1 MLGIVVV
8 VAWLSEI
15 KGVDTVQVVISS
27 LASLAYI
34 FAAPVGLRSEI
45 KPEVLPLAM
54 AITIFYDRNFLIK
67 THGTRVLMAVIAL
80 VTMHLHG
87 PASSAPVT
95 FAFCIGAVCDASMR
109 KNLTMFS
116 VLVFWLTIGD
126 GGTLTPLTLASTQFL
141 RRPAALKIALRQIRA
156 AHGPAYVL
164 TLAQAYAA
172 QPSFVGAIAA
182 LSSMIAAT
190 IFRPDNAWEGQLL
203 PRILTVG
210 KCFASRK
217 RVHAQLMIMSFVAA
231 TVRCAYFMA
240 ARGQTVGDKLL
251 VAEERRLARE
261 LNDADDDL

>member
-1 MLGIVVV
+1 MLSIVVG

-15 KGVDTVQVVISS
+15 KGADTDQVVISS
-27 LASLAYI
+27 LVSLAYI
-34 FAAPVGLRSEI
+34 FAAPAGLRSEI
-45 KPEVLPLAM
+45 KSEVLPLAM
-54 AITIFYDRNFLIK
+54 AITVFYDRNFLIK
-67 THGTRVLMAVIAL
+67 THGARVLMAVLAS

-95 FAFCIGAVCDASMR
+95 FTFCLAAVCDASLR
-109 KNLTMFS
+109 KNMTMFA
-116 VLVFWLTIGD
+116 VLVWWLAIGD

-172 QPSFVGAIAA
+172 QPTFVGAIAA
-182 LSSMIAAT
+182 SSSLFAAT

-217 RVHAQLMIMSFVAA
+217 RVHAQLMITSFVAA
-231 TVRCAYFMA
+231 TVHCASFKA
-240 ARGQTVGDKLL
+240 A
-251 VAEERRLARE
+251 
-261 LNDADDDL
+261 